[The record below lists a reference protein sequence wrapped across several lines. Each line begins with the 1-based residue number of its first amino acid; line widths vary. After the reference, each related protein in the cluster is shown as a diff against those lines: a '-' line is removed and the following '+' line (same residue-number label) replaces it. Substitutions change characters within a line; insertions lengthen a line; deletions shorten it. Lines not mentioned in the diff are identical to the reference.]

1 MDTLTSS
8 PASRAGF
15 TLLEAIVALA
25 ILGTGVAVV
34 LALVADGA
42 SVTRRAEVRVLAVE
56 LAESRLEEILLPG
69 VSARSADGER
79 GGFAGAEGFTWAA
92 DVSPGPAP
100 GTLLVE
106 VSVMGEGDS
115 VHLATLVRE

>member
-1 MDTLTSS
+1 MDALTSP

-34 LALVADGA
+34 LAMVADGA

-56 LAESRLEEILLPG
+56 LAEGRLEEILLPG
-69 VSARSADGER
+69 SSLRAAGGTRGDFPGAD
-79 GGFAGAEGFTWAA
+79 GFTWTA

-106 VSVMGEGDS
+106 VSVVGEGDS
-115 VHLATLVRE
+115 VHLATVARE

>member
-1 MDTLTSS
+1 MDALTSP

-69 VSARSADGER
+69 ASLRTADGGR
-79 GGFAGAEGFTWAA
+79 GRFPAAEGFTWAT

-106 VSVMGEGDS
+106 VSVVGEGDS
-115 VHLATLVRE
+115 VHLATLARE